1 MFLKKIKEKYGKN
14 TLSKVKDYIKIN
26 QNICKYEQNKNFL
39 LSCRSRNIKHK
50 KLYNITNNLKKIHFH
65 SQFAKIKTD
74 NIIQKLQ
81 NTILNLE
88 IKDIHIHLR
97 FLNKQKTIIENT
109 LKDLVS
115 QKTFNSL
122 INFKKSSHNNND
134 NDNAK
139 RLENKLHQLNDT
151 QYENLKIFDI
161 NQHSKLNKNFDF
173 NSDPW
178 LINISSTPIP
188 TNIHNFL
195 RLGQD
200 FSNASFQNKKT
211 QIFELVKDFENYSH
225 KIPSDVVDEIR
236 HI

>member
-109 LKDLVS
+109 LKDL
-115 QKTFNSL
+115 KC
-122 INFKKSSHNNND
+122 SHNNND

-188 TNIHNFL
+188 TNVITFL
-195 RLGQD
+195 G
-200 FSNASFQNKKT
+200 
-211 QIFELVKDFENYSH
+211 
-225 KIPSDVVDEIR
+225 
-236 HI
+236 